1 MPTKPNRRLSV
12 LSFILSVA
20 AGCTSSQP
28 GDFAASKLGDLD
40 HPLAERR
47 APDEAEVAAC
57 GDGALAADF
66 VASVSRRPY
75 LQRVTDREVRIRW
88 TAKTADLAEIALTTP
103 DGEPVATDQR
113 PTAILAAALVEGGE
127 AADGAVTYES
137 IATGLQPDTIYC
149 YAVQLGGTPA
159 MARAGFRTA
168 PAAGTGQMVSFVA
181 LGDSGAGGED
191 QLAVRDQMGTVPFR
205 LMLHTGD
212 IAYDNGSLA
221 DFEGKFFGVYT
232 DLVRSFAMFPT
243 IGNHDSSSV
252 FQVVFDLPRSGTR
265 NWYSFDYGDVH
276 FVALDTNDLGAE
288 QAAWL
293 DADLADTDRP
303 WKIVYGHHPPYSSGS
318 KHGSSLDVRN
328 LFGPILAAHEVDLV
342 LSGHDHNYERIE
354 PQDGVSYIVT
364 GGGGKGTRP
373 VGTSAF
379 TAFSEQVLHF
389 VYVEIERDQLLV
401 HAIDGDGTEFDQLA
415 IAH

>member
-1 MPTKPNRRLSV
+1 
-12 LSFILSVA
+12 
-20 AGCTSSQP
+20 
-28 GDFAASKLGDLD
+28 
-40 HPLAERR
+40 
-47 APDEAEVAAC
+47 
-57 GDGALAADF
+57 
-66 VASVSRRPY
+66 
-75 LQRVTDREVRIRW
+75 
-88 TAKTADLAEIALTTP
+88 
-103 DGEPVATDQR
+103 
-113 PTAILAAALVEGGE
+113 
-127 AADGAVTYES
+127 
-137 IATGLQPDTIYC
+137 
-149 YAVQLGGTPA
+149 
-159 MARAGFRTA
+159 
-168 PAAGTGQMVSFVA
+168 
-181 LGDSGAGGED
+181 
-191 QLAVRDQMGTVPFR
+191 MGTVPFR

-328 LFGPILAAHEVDLV
+328 LFGPILAAHDVDLV